1 MQQETLVTSNSK
13 LDELNI
19 QFDDKEEVT
28 SKKSDPLF
36 VPSKASFE
44 DLNLPFEPFEQKKPS
59 VTNSSVDVVLSD
71 FVLPADNVVIKKQE
85 TVKFLDN
92 SVKTESIE
100 YGDLAP
106 SERLVAITGKVKT
119 NLPKIENTLI
129 NPDFLNILFNS
140 DEEISV
146 SPNKYATQSMPIEA
160 LKQPYVTIVSN
171 SNKVPDQT
179 VSIEDLVLVSL
190 NPVKG
195 KRLDKNCTMLRTFLV
210 EVDTMSIA
218 DQKKYIK
225 SIDLPYSVCVFSGG
239 KSLHYA
245 VVLEDGITGVANYNF
260 YAKWILNIASKA
272 DQNTINPSRC
282 IRIPDANRVLEDG
295 TVVKQKLID
304 LKERITL
311 DDLDFWLSKHPECRP
326 KKHTKKMDL
335 TGGVANI
342 QWVPKRFKEKI
353 NNGINSFTSRQRN
366 KDWFACACE
375 FAKYNFTYDMIVEM
389 FEHHFEEE
397 PDFKRSEWLAAL
409 QSGVNYMKSK
419 KDE

>member
-28 SKKSDPLF
+28 SKKSDLLF

-59 VTNSSVDVVLSD
+59 VTNLSVDVVLSD

-85 TVKFLDN
+85 TVKILDN

-179 VSIEDLVLVSL
+179 VSIKDLVLVSL

-245 VVLEDGITGVANYNF
+245 IVLEDGITGVANYNF

-366 KDWFACACE
+366 KDWFACAFE
-375 FAKYNFTYDMIVEM
+375 FAK
-389 FEHHFEEE
+389 
-397 PDFKRSEWLAAL
+397 
-409 QSGVNYMKSK
+409 
-419 KDE
+419 